1 MLDAH
6 VKGFAYAAKINGNL
20 ESTSFNTGQLDHPF
34 SYLCQNIQ
42 KMFITGIPQ
51 YPVERTLLVTGAL
64 EALMESKYKGHTR
77 IETPHLGISYKPYNT
92 PPVLPFMID

>member
-1 MLDAH
+1 M
-6 VKGFAYAAKINGNL
+6 